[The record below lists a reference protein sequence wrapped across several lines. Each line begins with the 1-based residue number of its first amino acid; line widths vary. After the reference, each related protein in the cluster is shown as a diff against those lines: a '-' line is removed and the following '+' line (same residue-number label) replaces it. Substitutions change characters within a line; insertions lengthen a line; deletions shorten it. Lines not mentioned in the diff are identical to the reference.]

1 MIDTQSI
8 FRSQGIDPYLIS
20 RVDAID
26 DGDYV
31 IIWGQIRYKGKRLSN
46 GPIEGIN
53 SRIKALKKS
62 IVGILISKDF
72 LKGSSTL

>member
-31 IIWGQIRYKGKRLSN
+31 IIWGQIQG
-46 GPIEGIN
+46 
-53 SRIKALKKS
+53 
-62 IVGILISKDF
+62 
-72 LKGSSTL
+72 

>member
-26 DGDYV
+26 DGNYV
-31 IIWGQIRYKGKRLSN
+31 IIWGQIQDCPFCKSKNTVIKEKG
-46 GPIEGIN
+46 
-53 SRIKALKKS
+53 
-62 IVGILISKDF
+62 
-72 LKGSSTL
+72 

>member
-31 IIWGQIRYKGKRLSN
+31 IIWGQIQGPHQDCPFCKSKNTIIKEKG
-46 GPIEGIN
+46 
-53 SRIKALKKS
+53 
-62 IVGILISKDF
+62 
-72 LKGSSTL
+72 